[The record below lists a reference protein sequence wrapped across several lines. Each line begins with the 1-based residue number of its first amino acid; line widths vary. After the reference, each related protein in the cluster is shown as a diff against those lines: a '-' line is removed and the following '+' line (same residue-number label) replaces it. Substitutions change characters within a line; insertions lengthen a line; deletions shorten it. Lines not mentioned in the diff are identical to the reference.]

1 VYSSYGCADPT
12 ERYLRLLA
20 QIEIDRLSAIRGTI
34 VKTWG
39 FGVPKIQRLPGGQ
52 LVVTIPKAIARFKGW
67 KKGDEV
73 IFKEDKNTGRV
84 LLINKDE
91 IE

>member
-1 VYSSYGCADPT
+1 MTFGWADPI

-20 QIEIDRLSAIRGTI
+20 QIEIDRLSASRGTI
-34 VKTWG
+34 LRTWG
-39 FGVPKIQRLPGGQ
+39 VGVPKIQRLPGGQ
-52 LVVTIPKAIARFKGW
+52 LVVTITKAIARFKGW

>member
-1 VYSSYGCADPT
+1 MGESI
-12 ERYLRLLA
+12 LRKGG
-20 QIEIDRLSAIRGTI
+20 I
-34 VKTWG
+34 
-39 FGVPKIQRLPGGQ
+39 GVPKIQRLPGGQ
-52 LVVTIPKAIARFKGW
+52 LVVSIPKAVARFKGW
-67 KKGDEV
+67 RKGDEV